1 MPGSPTRARDDGPD
15 MNTTARP
22 TPRIVA
28 AVATLAAMAL
38 PLLGCGGDSS
48 EASAAADPPPST
60 TSAPSTT
67 SSTTTSTTTTTTS
80 TTTSTSTTTTTTEPL
95 VTLPAQPP
103 EPIAPP
109 ADVYGDE
116 PLITL
121 GYIEIPAIDVAS
133 VLYQGIRLTT
143 LDIGPGYWPGTALPG
158 EEGNMVIAGHRTAHN
173 RVFRDIDRLVEG
185 DEIIVSTI
193 DGGRHVYAVTE
204 IKVIEPTDVWIV
216 DPTPYGRATL
226 FACHPPGSV
235 RQRIVAFA
243 DLVSTA

>member
-1 MPGSPTRARDDGPD
+1 
-15 MNTTARP
+15 
-22 TPRIVA
+22 
-28 AVATLAAMAL
+28 
-38 PLLGCGGDSS
+38 
-48 EASAAADPPPST
+48 
-60 TSAPSTT
+60 
-67 SSTTTSTTTTTTS
+67 
-80 TTTSTSTTTTTTEPL
+80 
-95 VTLPAQPP
+95 
-103 EPIAPP
+103 
-109 ADVYGDE
+109 
-116 PLITL
+116 
-121 GYIEIPAIDVAS
+121 
-133 VLYQGIRLTT
+133 
-143 LDIGPGYWPGTALPG
+143 
-158 EEGNMVIAGHRTAHN
+158 MVIAGHRTAHN